1 MIIMV
6 ILFSFCEKEGLFSG
20 IYKLYLF
27 CIIKYF
33 LVFFIVGLEKI
44 VYVQCVLRVDFF
56 DSFLSFYS
64 C

>member
-6 ILFSFCEKEGLFSG
+6 ILFSFCEKEGLFGG
-20 IYKLYLF
+20 IYKLNLF

-44 VYVQCVLRVDFF
+44 VYV
-56 DSFLSFYS
+56 
-64 C
+64 